1 MSARAAVTATP
12 YGEVDAAALEA
23 LESGYDTTRMLDAVG
38 TLDEV
43 RTSLYDPEGLR
54 DDLLRLHGMAHALV
68 NGASLTVT
76 AQDEP
81 FVDQVSDVIDQIDQY
96 VAELLAIRDVLQPL
110 ETLRPD
116 DRAGFDSQ
124 GLAR

>member
-23 LESGYDTTRMLDAVG
+23 LGSSYDTTRMLAAVSSLDAV
-38 TLDEV
+38 
-43 RTSLYDPEGLR
+43 RISLYDPEGLR
-54 DDLLRLHGMAHALV
+54 DGLLRLHSIAHTLI
-68 NGASLTVT
+68 NGANLSVT

-96 VAELLAIRDVLQPL
+96 VADLLAIRDVLQPL

-116 DRAGFDSQ
+116 DTDCFNG
-124 GLAR
+124 G

>member
-23 LESGYDTTRMLDAVG
+23 LESGYDTTRLLDAVS

-43 RTSLYDPEGLR
+43 RISLYDPEGLR
-54 DDLLRLHGMAHALV
+54 DDLLHLHSIAHTLV
-68 NGASLTVT
+68 NGAGLTVG

-96 VAELLAIRDVLQPL
+96 VADLLAIRDVLQPL
-110 ETLRPD
+110 EALRPD
-116 DRAGFDSQ
+116 DTNCLDGR
-124 GLAR
+124 

>member
-43 RTSLYDPEGLR
+43 RTRLYGPEGLR
-54 DDLLRLHGMAHALV
+54 SDLLRLHSIAHTLV
-68 NGASLTVT
+68 NGAALTVS

-96 VAELLAIRDVLQPL
+96 VADLLAIRNVLQPL
-110 ETLRPD
+110 EALRPD
-116 DRAGFDSQ
+116 DTDCFNGR
-124 GLAR
+124 

>member
-54 DDLLRLHGMAHALV
+54 DDLLRLHSIAHTLV
-68 NGASLTVT
+68 NGAALTVS

-110 ETLRPD
+110 EALRPD
-116 DRAGFDSQ
+116 DTDCFNGR
-124 GLAR
+124 

>member
-54 DDLLRLHGMAHALV
+54 DDLLRLHSIAHTLV
-68 NGASLTVT
+68 NGAALTVG
-76 AQDEP
+76 AQDEQ
-81 FVDQVSDVIDQIDQY
+81 FVDQVSDVIDQINQY

-110 ETLRPD
+110 ETLRPENSNC
-116 DRAGFDSQ
+116 FD
-124 GLAR
+124 GN

>member
-1 MSARAAVTATP
+1 MSARAAVSATP

-23 LESGYDTTRMLDAVG
+23 LESGYDTTRMLYAVG

-54 DDLLRLHGMAHALV
+54 DDLLRLHGISHTLV
-68 NGASLTVT
+68 NGANPTVT

-81 FVDQVSDVIDQIDQY
+81 FVNQVSDVIDQIDQY
-96 VAELLAIRDVLQPL
+96 VAELLAIRNVLQPL
-110 ETLRPD
+110 EALRPND
-116 DRAGFDSQ
+116 TDCFD
-124 GLAR
+124 GG

>member
-23 LESGYDTTRMLDAVG
+23 LASGYDTTRMLDAVG

-54 DDLLRLHGMAHALV
+54 DDLLRLHCVAHTLI
-68 NGASLTVT
+68 NGANLTVT
-76 AQDEP
+76 AQDES
-81 FVDQVSDVIDQIDQY
+81 FVDQVSDVIDQIDRY
-96 VAELLAIRDVLQPL
+96 VADLLAIRDVLQPL
-110 ETLRPD
+110 EALRPD
-116 DRAGFDSQ
+116 DMDCFGDR
-124 GLAR
+124 

>member
-1 MSARAAVTATP
+1 MSARAAVTVTP

-54 DDLLRLHGMAHALV
+54 DDLLRLHSIAHTLV
-68 NGASLTVT
+68 NGAGLTVR

-81 FVDQVSDVIDQIDQY
+81 FVDQVSEVIQQIDQY
-96 VAELLAIRDVLQPL
+96 VADLLAIRDVLQPL
-110 ETLRPD
+110 EALRPD
-116 DRAGFDSQ
+116 GADCFDDR
-124 GLAR
+124 